1 MSNEKKWKN
10 TALKKGGVK
19 SYPVVWGLLHKRLN
33 VGIPIKHP
41 LFSDWGLME
50 TLKRLKASPQDESFG
65 WVKLGFRGCL
75 DYGKPFHVRISSW
88 FVHKIYIIQP
98 KHLVSRGKSTYRE
111 IHSIRYIP
119 TSIPQVDSVL
129 YLTWWGIAYVHQW
142 TGAGR
147 NDMMPSFR
155 EWQKSSKIR
164 TYVRHSA
171 ATDQAI
177 NKMGPYNRYKWI
189 YWAPINGLTNG

>member
-1 MSNEKKWKN
+1 M
-10 TALKKGGVK
+10 K

-111 IHSIRYIP
+111 IHSIRYIY
-119 TSIPQVDSVL
+119 II
-129 YLTWWGIAYVHQW
+129 YI
-142 TGAGR
+142 
-147 NDMMPSFR
+147 
-155 EWQKSSKIR
+155 
-164 TYVRHSA
+164 
-171 ATDQAI
+171 
-177 NKMGPYNRYKWI
+177 YNIYTHKWI
-189 YWAPINGLTNG
+189 QYCIWHGEALPMFTSELALAGTIWCHPSGSGKRVQRSGHM